1 MHTNNCEINE
11 QTNCDIGCKTIVIW
25 FEIKS
30 KLIQKCKVKMRI
42 DIGIIITGLFLFNV
56 NGCPSSKSDQKGK
69 VQIL

>member
-11 QTNCDIGCKTIVIW
+11 QTNCDIGYKTNVIW

-56 NGCPSSKSDQKGK
+56 NGCPSSKGDQKGK